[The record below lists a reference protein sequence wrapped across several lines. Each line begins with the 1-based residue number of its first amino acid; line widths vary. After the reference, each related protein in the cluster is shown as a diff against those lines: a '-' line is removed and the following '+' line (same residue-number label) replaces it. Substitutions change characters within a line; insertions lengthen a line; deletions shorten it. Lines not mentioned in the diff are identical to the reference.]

1 MDDQIEIVMDLA
13 GVTRDNAENALKEK
27 GNIVDAVSSLMNVP
41 KQIGAPK
48 EKRVDEAQEFFT
60 QVRKTME
67 SLTES
72 VHKGFTSS
80 NQSDSSEQVCLKN
93 LHEEMVQQNNCSDEC
108 HLPSQELVAEKQETV
123 CHLSSEYSCDLQ
135 LNAQT

>member
-13 GVTRDNAENALKEK
+13 GVTRDIAISALQEK
-27 GNIVDAVSSLMNVP
+27 GNIVDAVSLLMNVP

-48 EKRVDEAQEFFT
+48 EKQVDETQEFFT
-60 QVRKTME
+60 HVRKTME
-67 SLTES
+67 ILTES

-80 NQSDSSEQVCLKN
+80 NQCDSLEQVCSKIP
-93 LHEEMVQQNNCSDEC
+93 HEEMVQQNNCSDEC
-108 HLPSQELVAEKQETV
+108 HLPSQESEVEKQETV

-135 LNAQT
+135 LNGQT

>member
-13 GVTRDNAENALKEK
+13 GVTRDIAITALQEK
-27 GNIVDAVSSLMNVP
+27 RNIVDAVSSLMNVP

-48 EKRVDEAQEFFT
+48 EKQVDETQEFFT
-60 QVRKTME
+60 HVRKTME
-67 SLTES
+67 ILTES

-80 NQSDSSEQVCLKN
+80 NQSDSSEQVCLKIP
-93 LHEEMVQQNNCSDEC
+93 HEEMVQQNNCSDEC
-108 HLPSQELVAEKQETV
+108 HLPSQELEVEKQETV

-135 LNAQT
+135 LNGQT